1 MATTF
6 AAGQTINLSLDGND
20 TITWVGSGNMTV
32 TPASG
37 PSWAVHLEGSQTYG
51 PFGKAVSVS
60 IVTVT
65 NGNYTVNGGSF
76 PVVANESPLTGGI
89 EISVNGV
96 RIGGAHG
103 AVTVNDSAAAS
114 ANTLAIQKL
123 LDGGGHVSITAYGTV
138 YIGSRLKIGSNTT
151 LVLNDE
157 CEIRNVSGAND
168 NMLVSKA
175 KEYAWIPVSSVAW
188 ASGREAVFTAA
199 GHDLSVGDF
208 AWVDNAVSNIEQSA
222 FKGVFRVSAV
232 SGNDVTVV
240 IHRTPTAGTVPSASG
255 WNIKKAT
262 VKCRVIG
269 GVWNYDAP
277 ANAGSVDEKKH
288 AIYFAGVANSSVDIA
303 VKDNLKYAFV
313 ACADYR
319 GRYKVSCQISSGVTG
334 SDIVKIY
341 GPAVGTVVQDVS
353 GKCGDD
359 AVSFQTKEPPA
370 YAAYQMAYGD
380 IIGCKAIDT
389 TVDSPVANISAVV
402 AYGSPGE
409 HMDVVADGIHG
420 AINGAAFRAQAGDS
434 ITGAN
439 ISSVV
444 CRRVTASARLA
455 AQIGGGSGGML
466 QVGLARIENPVHN
479 PLQATDPCIETK
491 STATIKHL
499 VVSALDSNVGDVA
512 SPAWPS
518 STAVGILL
526 AGVVKQFSL
535 LDSSLNG
542 SQTNYR
548 AVQVSNGAAVN
559 KINVGRTQAKVNR
572 LVNLQATGAVTPTIS
587 LSDNYIEAPQV
598 VVCASSANVHAVGNE
613 FVGATGGVVQQSAG
627 TVTLTHGANTLSG
640 GSVITSGTVGTTAL

>member
-1 MATTF
+1 
-6 AAGQTINLSLDGND
+6 
-20 TITWVGSGNMTV
+20 MTV
-32 TPASG
+32 SLGNGVDIGNLITA
-37 PSWAVHLEGSQTYG
+37 QT
-51 PFGKAVSVS
+51 
-60 IVTVT
+60 
-65 NGNYTVNGGSF
+65 N
-76 PVVANESPLTGGI
+76 PLTGGI

-151 LVLNDE
+151 LKLNDE

-168 NMLVSKA
+168 SMLVSKA
-175 KEYAWIPVSSVAW
+175 KDDAWTAASAVTW
-188 ASGREAVFTAA
+188 TSGREVVVTVA
-199 GHDLSVGDF
+199 GNDF
-208 AWVDNAVSNIEQSA
+208 AVGEFAWLDNAVSDIDQSA
-222 FKGVFRVSAV
+222 FKGVFRVSSV
-232 SGNDVTVV
+232 SGSDVTVV
-240 IHRTPTAGTVPSASG
+240 IHRTPAAGTSPSASG
-255 WNIKKAT
+255 WNIKKAN
-262 VKCRVIG
+262 VKSRVIG
-269 GVWNYDAP
+269 GVWNYDATN
-277 ANAGSVDEKKH
+277 NAGGAYDKKH
-288 AIYFAGVANSSVDIA
+288 AIYFAGVANSSVDIS

-313 ACADYR
+313 SCADYR
-319 GRYKVSCQISSGVTG
+319 GRYKVACATSAGIVG
-334 SDIVKIY
+334 SDIVKVY
-341 GPAVGTVVQDVS
+341 GPSCGTVVHEVT

-370 YAAYQMAYGD
+370 FAAYQMAYGD

-466 QVGLARIENPVHN
+466 QIGLAYIENPVHN
-479 PLQATDPCIETK
+479 PLQSTDSCIETK

-499 VVSALDSNVGDVA
+499 VIDGLDSNVGSVA

-526 AGVVKQFSL
+526 AGTVTQLSVIGASI
-535 LDSSLNG
+535 NG

-548 AVQVSNGAAVN
+548 AIQVSNGANVR
-559 KINVGRTQAKVNR
+559 KINVSRSQAKVNR
-572 LVNLQATGAVTPTIS
+572 LVNLQATGGATPTIS

-598 VVCASSANVHAVGNE
+598 VVCASGANVHAVGNE